1 MIHLPLRPLTTALIL
16 LLATL
21 VTGAEAAERAIDKQ
35 IEVPATLDQA
45 WDAWTTRE
53 GITSFFA
60 PDAQVEAR
68 AGGAFEIYFD
78 PTAAPGSKGADGM
91 QFMALQPKTMLSFTW
106 NAPPHLPQAR
116 QQRTLVVVRFEPV
129 GDKATRVAPISAKIN
144 PFIYTRRSDG
154 R

>member
-129 GDKATRVAPISAKIN
+129 GDKATRVTLISAKIN